1 MVDFFQNWWKGGD
14 LEANNFS
21 PAGYLQCEFPG
32 KIIHKIFDDASLL
45 VRVSKNF
52 LVRRSKTRNEH
63 NFVNISN
70 EYFIFGSGDV
80 C

>member
-21 PAGYLQCEFPG
+21 PAAGYLQCEFPV
-32 KIIHKIFDDASLL
+32 KIIHKIFNDASLL

-52 LVRRSKTRNEH
+52 SVIG
-63 NFVNISN
+63 ISSSVVFCN
-70 EYFIFGSGDV
+70 STALFIPIKVVSFS
-80 C
+80 